1 LNNNTNNSNKD
12 NRIQSFRAQSFLKG
26 PIHLITSAVAVVES
40 SKFQQNWIWI
50 VERQNSVGIDF
61 LSDKILTLNYMIHNS
76 TDSELLFL
84 EALSRL
90 SLEKPI
96 SFILNLSYRELE
108 NYLRDENHLPVFVD
122 SWTNS
127 SEASFKK
134 VKNSLLME
142 LIQKEMDLKFTL
154 EIKNRSWN
162 KLSLVEKNQYSL
174 SLINALNNVFFSMKN
189 IQLVFARNE
198 EVSIIMNDFQLS
210 LDVIEGL
217 FHLNF
222 LGPSENSSLKVVAVQ

>member
-1 LNNNTNNSNKD
+1 MNNKTNNTNKD
-12 NRIQSFRAQSFLKG
+12 NPIQSIRAQSFLND
-26 PIHLITSAVAVVES
+26 PIHLLVEVVAAKS
-40 SKFQQNWIWI
+40 SKFHQNWTWK
-50 VERQNSVGIDF
+50 VERQYKNGIDF
-61 LSDKILTLNYMIHNS
+61 LSDKILTLNYTIQNS
-76 TDSELLFL
+76 TETELLFL

-142 LIQKEMDLKFTL
+142 LIQKEIDPKFTI
-154 EIKNRSWN
+154 EFKKRSWN
-162 KLSLVEKNQYSL
+162 KLNLVEKNQQSL
-174 SLINALNNVFFSMKN
+174 SLINALNNVFLPMKS

-198 EVSIIMNDFQLS
+198 EVSIIMNDFQLN